1 MSITLARTTQEKAA
15 CYDLRH
21 RVFVEEQGVPVELEI
36 DEHDESIAIH
46 FLGKIEDQPVAT
58 ARICVFGGLAKI
70 QRVAIDQKHRGRSL
84 GRDLMLHLIA
94 FAGHEQLAPTVA
106 LDAQTYATGFYESL
120 GFSQTGDVFDDA
132 GIDHIRMVM
141 PVNAGPAAME

>member
-1 MSITLARTTQEKAA
+1 MSIILARTSQEKAA

-36 DEHDESIAIH
+36 DENDETIAIH
-46 FLGKIEDQPVAT
+46 FLGVIEDRPVAA
-58 ARICVFGGLAKI
+58 ARICVFEDMAKI
-70 QRVAIDQKHRGRSL
+70 QRVVIDKRYRGRSL
-84 GRDLMLHLIA
+84 GRVLMLHLIA
-94 FAGHEQLAPTVA
+94 FAKDNQLAQTIG

-120 GFSQTGDVFDDA
+120 GFSKTGDVFDDA

-141 PVNAGPAAME
+141 QANADAVATD